1 MADYYIHEVHQD
13 KEVIV
18 TVKTCTSY
26 TKTGGPGTSTEKTRA
41 TVVSDI
47 DVSKKTI
54 YTIRENSSKEWILGE
69 KVITEEIEKKKYIKT
84 IANNKKSDN
93 LDNIKQY

>member
-26 TKTGGPGTSTEKTRA
+26 TKTGPGTTTEKTRS

-54 YTIRENSSKEWILGE
+54 FTIRENSSKEWILGE